1 MICLLIWKLFVL
13 IPFPK
18 VIQAISYPWQS
29 DKSFGRLRN
38 QRVPKTI
45 PDIPQLQTQGHSCQ
59 IWALPSPP
67 TPDCWTRIWTP
78 CCVESGRGTLGTVSW
93 SRCTCQDKEEDGENV
108 ICCALLVYIYVVFL
122 QERGHSLTSWF
133 TMPWRT
139 VLKKLLAM
147 QSWDFFVVH
156 HGKWLRVSVTV
167 FVWDIWHAGEK
178 QKKLLIHEWFPT
190 VLIVSLTALIC
201 QAFYLFECSSC
212 PLHDAVISVVI
223 LPIKAFTIGE
233 LHGFSDWNLQI
244 NHIPGSNV
252 LICTELDKMKN
263 WKIFINSLT
272 TDSTGPIQ

>member
-1 MICLLIWKLFVL
+1 M
-13 IPFPK
+13 K
-18 VIQAISYPWQS
+18 VICFDSIPKSHSSHILPLTKWQ
-29 DKSFGRLRN
+29 
-38 QRVPKTI
+38 I
-45 PDIPQLQTQGHSCQ
+45 
-59 IWALPSPP
+59 IWAIEKPESPKNNP
-67 TPDCWTRIWTP
+67 RYPPIADTRAFLSNMSTSFSTDTW
-78 CCVESGRGTLGTVSW
+78 LL
-93 SRCTCQDKEEDGENV
+93 DKNMN
-108 ICCALLVYIYVVFL
+108 ALLRRVRPRDFGDCFLITVYLPRQRRRWRKCYLLCITCLYVVFL
-122 QERGHSLTSWF
+122 QERGHWLTSWF

-147 QSWDFFVVH
+147 HSWDFFVVH